1 MFQQLKTK
9 ELTMKKILLYA
20 VLLSF
25 ALNLCAQKTPVQQ
38 KIEAIPQGNFSSME
52 LFHPKEAEPEEAEIF
67 GKSVKGFQL
76 FLADEKNWQALQKTI
91 PQNLR

>member
-1 MFQQLKTK
+1 MCT
-9 ELTMKKILLYA
+9 EN
-20 VLLSF
+20 S
-25 ALNLCAQKTPVQQ
+25 CAA
-38 KIEAIPQGNFSSME
+38 EDRGNSQGNFSSME